1 MTFQQ
6 SDIIFLPLASICTK
20 LKLTIKFMTL
30 FFIVSGVTAIGTALS
45 ENGGL
50 LNHYFNSLMSY
61 GTLSRKLLNKSS
73 HHYLFCFVFDM
84 FNFSLTRLPFLF
96 DRSPRPLLV
105 EGFKGSMT

>member
-1 MTFQQ
+1 MTLQQ

-50 LNHYFNSLMSY
+50 LNHYFISLMSY
-61 GTLSRKLLNKSS
+61 GTLIQLSS
-73 HHYLFCFVFDM
+73 LFIIY
-84 FNFSLTRLPFLF
+84 
-96 DRSPRPLLV
+96 
-105 EGFKGSMT
+105 

>member
-1 MTFQQ
+1 MQRTLQYNIYITTIIKFIMTLQQ

-61 GTLSRKLLNKSS
+61 GTLFQLPS
-73 HHYLFCFVFDM
+73 LFIIY
-84 FNFSLTRLPFLF
+84 
-96 DRSPRPLLV
+96 
-105 EGFKGSMT
+105 

>member
-50 LNHYFNSLMSY
+50 LNPYFNSLMSY
-61 GTLSRKLLNKSS
+61 GTLIQLSS
-73 HHYLFCFVFDM
+73 LFIIY
-84 FNFSLTRLPFLF
+84 
-96 DRSPRPLLV
+96 
-105 EGFKGSMT
+105 

>member
-1 MTFQQ
+1 MQWILQYNIYITTIKKFIMTFQQ

-61 GTLSRKLLNKSS
+61 GTLFQLSS
-73 HHYLFCFVFDM
+73 LFIIY
-84 FNFSLTRLPFLF
+84 
-96 DRSPRPLLV
+96 
-105 EGFKGSMT
+105 